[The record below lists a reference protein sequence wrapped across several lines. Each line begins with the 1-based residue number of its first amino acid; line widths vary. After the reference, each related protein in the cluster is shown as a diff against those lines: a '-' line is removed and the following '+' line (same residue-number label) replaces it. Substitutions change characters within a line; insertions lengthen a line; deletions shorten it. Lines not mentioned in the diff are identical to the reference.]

1 MTDHD
6 GNSIFTE
13 YEKQVYD
20 EEAAKEML
28 DILRGV
34 ITNGTAKAMDWE
46 SDVDA
51 VGKTGTTDDNKDGWF
66 CGSTPYYTISVWV
79 GYDTPRELDSLVGGS
94 YPAYIWQ
101 EAMEEYVSDKP
112 AKEFD
117 TSDYTNN
124 GNYDNDES
132 DGDEEYMPGRSDDE
146 VLSEG
151 YTVGD
156 YRKDSEKTAQV
167 ENIISQ
173 MKALDPNSSS
183 YISDLNTLYNQGLQ
197 IIGSM
202 YGIRMTNSAQNELDN
217 AYSELKDKKGSS
229 SNSSAET
236 SNRTNTD
243 ETKRETETSI
253 PETEPPVVVEPDE
266 PETTAPAETS
276 IPQETDSFVSVE

>member
-1 MTDHD
+1 
-6 GNSIFTE
+6 
-13 YEKQVYD
+13 
-20 EEAAKEML
+20 
-28 DILRGV
+28 
-34 ITNGTAKAMDWE
+34 
-46 SDVDA
+46 
-51 VGKTGTTDDNKDGWF
+51 
-66 CGSTPYYTISVWV
+66 
-79 GYDTPRELDSLVGGS
+79 
-94 YPAYIWQ
+94 
-101 EAMEEYVSDKP
+101 
-112 AKEFD
+112 
-117 TSDYTNN
+117 
-124 GNYDNDES
+124 
-132 DGDEEYMPGRSDDE
+132 MPGRSDDE
-146 VLSEG
+146 VLSDG

-202 YGIRMTNSAQNELDN
+202 YGIRMTNNAQNELDN

-229 SNSSAET
+229 SNSSTET
-236 SNRTNTD
+236 NNRTNTD
-243 ETKRETETSI
+243 ETKQDTETTETNI